1 MNLHD
6 WIDELCDL
14 LEIETEADEA
24 LIADLER
31 VTVSNVASQAGPVS
45 AYLLGVAVGQRGA
58 TPDEVEEMALQVQ
71 ELAEAWDRP
80 GGASDP
86 AEEVSAAV
94 DALAED
100 ATAFDDSDYEDDIDE
115 TEGDDEVEETHGEA
129 LAEIEQAYVGAG
141 DR

>member
-14 LEIETEADEA
+14 LDIDTEADEA

-31 VTVSNVASQAGPVS
+31 VTVKNVAPLAGPVS
-45 AYLLGVAVGQRGA
+45 AYLLGVAVGQRDA
-58 TPDEVEEMALQVQ
+58 DPDEVEEMALEVQ

-86 AEEVSAAV
+86 AEEVSAVV
-94 DALAED
+94 DELVED
-100 ATAFDDSDYEDDIDE
+100 TTSFDDSEYEDDIDE
-115 TEGDDEVEETHGEA
+115 SEGDDEVEETHEDA
-129 LAEIEQAYVGAG
+129 LAEIEEAYVGAG